1 MSFGRSHLRHWPL
14 DPSITYLNHSTVG
27 VTPIRVLEAQRRI
40 QDEIERQPSRF
51 LLRELSGLSVGPRD
65 HQRSRIRAAAR
76 EVAAFVGA
84 RGEDVALVD
93 NTTTGANAVFL
104 STDLAEGDEVVV
116 TDLGYGGVVRAASY
130 HARRRGA
137 RLRVAEIPYPEVTP
151 EAVLEAVDAA
161 IGPRCRLVVVDH
173 VASLTSLVLPVTA
186 IAERCRRKGVPL
198 LVDGAHAP
206 GAVALDIPALG
217 ADYYAANLHK
227 WAFAPRP
234 SGFLWAAPARQ
245 AGLHPPVISWGL
257 DEGYLVEFDWMSTR
271 DPSALLAAPEGIRFL
286 RDLGVDAVRDYNHTL
301 ALDAARHLASV
312 WDVEYRIPT
321 SMTATMVTIP
331 LPRSLGS
338 TPDDAIAIRD
348 RLLYEEKIEV
358 QIHEQRG
365 RLWARI
371 AAQIYN
377 EMADVERLADAVL
390 VKRA

>member
-1 MSFGRSHLRHWPL
+1 
-14 DPSITYLNHSTVG
+14 
-27 VTPIRVLEAQRRI
+27 
-40 QDEIERQPSRF
+40 
-51 LLRELSGLSVGPRD
+51 
-65 HQRSRIRAAAR
+65 
-76 EVAAFVGA
+76 VGA

-161 IGPRCRLVVVDH
+161 NRSAMPARGRGSRGLADLAR
-173 VASLTSLVLPVTA
+173 ASGHGDR
-186 IAERCRRKGVPL
+186 ERCRRKGVPL